1 MRYFCLLVAEPG
13 IALPAPGSPEFG
25 QVMEDFR
32 TSTKAMNDAGVVV
45 STGPLDPP
53 ETARTLRLRGGQPT
67 VTDGPLPR
75 SSRSSAAITCWNARA
90 WMRR

>member
-67 VTDGPLPR
+67 VTDGPF
-75 SSRSSAAITCWNARA
+75 AEIK
-90 WMRR
+90 